1 MNAPGHALLVP
12 RMSPDHSPIQ
22 NHLLAALPAAE
33 LSAMTSHLKLVP
45 MLLGDTIGSSGKAL
59 SHAYFPITA
68 VVSLHDVSDSGMLTE
83 SADVGHEGMVGIALL
98 LGGGSTVTSAVV
110 KIGGHG
116 YRLAREVLADWF
128 ARSQALRNL
137 LLRYTQALIAQ
148 IGQTAACYRHHTI
161 EEQLS
166 RWLLSTFDRMPTGEL
181 VMTQELVAGLL
192 GVRRESI
199 SQAAAKLSDVGYI
212 RYRRGHISILDR
224 AGLQT
229 RACECYAVIKAET
242 QRLLPRALATGHNK
256 SLKGPHV

>member
-1 MNAPGHALLVP
+1 MNAPGHASFVACV
-12 RMSPDHSPIQ
+12 SPAFSPIQ

-33 LSAMTSHLKLVP
+33 LSAMTADLALVP
-45 MLLGDTIGSSGKAL
+45 MRLGDMIGSAGQL
-59 SHAYFPITA
+59 PSHAYFPITA
-68 VVSLHDVSDSGMLTE
+68 VVSLHDVSPMGMLTE
-83 SADVGHEGMVGIALL
+83 TADVGYEGMVGIALF
-98 LGGGSTVTSAVV
+98 LGGGSTLSSAVV

-116 YRLAREVLADWF
+116 YRMARQPLADWF
-128 ARSQALRNL
+128 ARSRALRDL
-137 LLRYTQALIAQ
+137 LLRYTQSLSAQ

-161 EEQLS
+161 EQQLS

-199 SQAAAKLSDVGYI
+199 SQAAAKLSDAGYI
-212 RYRRGHISILDR
+212 RYRRGHIAILDR

-242 QRLLPRALATGHNK
+242 QRLLPHALATDH
-256 SLKGPHV
+256 SQHLKGPHV